1 MFSHTFGQG
10 IAVLSQT
17 TLNDKMISERD
28 ELFTLDHSGA
38 KLLRKIMSPGIAK
51 PNNFLIESKI
61 CIYLRVKFFLYR
73 KHQFVPIS
81 GRSLRDTKR
90 QAV

>member
-17 TLNDKMISERD
+17 MLNDKMISE
-28 ELFTLDHSGA
+28 LITLDHSGA

-61 CIYLRVKFFLYR
+61 CIYLRARFFLYR